1 MADRFA
7 LRENFSRKSNRLKE
21 KSTVSFTHKQNIIL
35 FAAKHCW
42 MALHMSRPLF
52 AGHVVG
58 SRPMKR
64 KKNLLRMMIIIINQ
78 LIQSYGRFPQNQKK
92 QPHFIWQ
99 WLGELRGCLH
109 KKVPTGVR
117 MTEIL
122 YRVYMMMG
130 HFINLSYLKIHLVL
144 VKYMCDSKLQ
154 SFRMHYPFQSTC
166 RLISH
171 QNGWLFCI

>member
-1 MADRFA
+1 MFGRKKLFLVWHPAAGAASVGGERKIQAIIVLSFDRWVCFFNEYPWEAKRSAIMADRFA
-7 LRENFSRKSNRLKE
+7 LRENFSRKSIRKKE

-78 LIQSYGRFPQNQKK
+78 YSHMVDFPKIKK
-92 QPHFIWQ
+92 S
-99 WLGELRGCLH
+99 
-109 KKVPTGVR
+109 
-117 MTEIL
+117 
-122 YRVYMMMG
+122 
-130 HFINLSYLKIHLVL
+130 N
-144 VKYMCDSKLQ
+144 
-154 SFRMHYPFQSTC
+154 
-166 RLISH
+166 LISS
-171 QNGWLFCI
+171 GSG